1 MRRMQSAPYVFPT
14 STVARKPAGAVDE
27 TYYPAKIITARHDS
41 LLRRPRPQDRAGC
54 APGAPAVSGS
64 LVLLHLAGAVALLLF
79 ATRQV
84 RTGVERAY
92 GDVLRLKLRSILKNP
107 LLAVGAGAVLAVCLQ
122 SATAVALI
130 VGSFAGSGIVGGT
143 AGLLAVLGADVGS
156 SLVVKLLSFDLE
168 ALTPLCLVAGT
179 ALFMATSRRDLLQLG
194 RILIGIGLLILSL
207 RLIGEASEPL
217 RESRILP
224 VVVNYLAGDPVTAFL
239 VAAVMTWLFHSSV
252 AAILLVVALAARG
265 LVPAELGVVLVL
277 GANIGGGI
285 IAVVLSR
292 AAPRKA
298 RVVPLGNLI
307 MRGTGALIGL
317 AVLVLL
323 APPLGYLGATP
334 PVQLVNAHI
343 AFNLALAILGMP
355 LAGLVY
361 RLAER
366 MIDLN
371 APEKEEDFAATEISA
386 LSDAALDSPSQA
398 LANATREV
406 VRVCETVEIM
416 LARIMELYEAA
427 DEQKIKALAALD
439 DRVDRKH
446 AAIKLYLAKVT
457 SRQLSEA
464 EALRCQ
470 ELIGAC
476 VKLEQVGDIIV
487 RNMLAHVRKKMER
500 GVEFT
505 PEGWRELTS
514 FHASVLANA
523 RLAFNVLVSRD
534 PATAR
539 QLVEEKDRLRDVEK
553 ATSQSHFVRLR
564 EGTVKSLETSTIHLD
579 TIRDLKQINSLLASM
594 AYPVLEEHGLLRG
607 SRLAAG

>member
-1 MRRMQSAPYVFPT
+1 M
-14 STVARKPAGAVDE
+14 
-27 TYYPAKIITARHDS
+27 
-41 LLRRPRPQDRAGC
+41 
-54 APGAPAVSGS
+54 SGS
-64 LVLLHLAGAVALLLF
+64 VVLLHLAGAVALLLF

-107 LLAVGAGAVLAVCLQ
+107 LLAVGAGAALAVCLQ

-130 VGSFAGSGIVGGT
+130 VGSFAGSGIVGGA
-143 AGLLAVLGADVGS
+143 AGLLAVLGADLGS
-156 SLVVKLLSFDLE
+156 SLVVKLLSFNLE
-168 ALTPLCLVAGT
+168 ILTPLCLVAGT
-179 ALFMATSRRDLLQLG
+179 VLFMTTSRRDLLQLG
-194 RILIGIGLLILSL
+194 RILIGVGLLILSL

-217 RESRILP
+217 RESLILP
-224 VVVNYLAGDPVTAFL
+224 VVVNYLSGDPVTAFL
-239 VAAVMTWLFHSSV
+239 LAAIMTWLFHSSV

-277 GANIGGGI
+277 GANLGGGI

-292 AAPRKA
+292 AANAKA
-298 RVVPLGNLI
+298 RIVPLGNLI
-307 MRGTGALIGL
+307 MRGAGALV
-317 AVLVLL
+317 ALVAIILF
-323 APPLGYLGATP
+323 APPLGLLGGNVP
-334 PVQLVNAHI
+334 DQIVHAHI
-343 AFNLALAILGMP
+343 AFNVALVLVGMP
-355 LAGLVY
+355 LAGIVH

-366 MIDLN
+366 LTEMN
-371 APEKEEDFAATEISA
+371 APEKPDDLAATEISA
-386 LSDAALDSPSQA
+386 LDEAALDSPPQA

-406 VRVCETVEIM
+406 VRVCETIEIM
-416 LARIMELYEAA
+416 LARIIELYEAA
-427 DEQKIKALAALD
+427 DDDKIKALAALD

-457 SRQLSEA
+457 SRQLTEA

-487 RNMLAHVRKKMER
+487 RNMLVHVRKKMER
-500 GVEFT
+500 GLEFT
-505 PEGWRELTS
+505 PEGWRELVS

-534 PATAR
+534 AATAR

-553 ATSQSHFVRLR
+553 ANSQSHFGRLR
-564 EGTVKSLETSTIHLD
+564 EGTVKSMETSSIHLD

-594 AYPVLEEHGLLRG
+594 AYPVLEEQGLLRG
-607 SRLAAG
+607 SRLTAG

>member
-1 MRRMQSAPYVFPT
+1 
-14 STVARKPAGAVDE
+14 
-27 TYYPAKIITARHDS
+27 
-41 LLRRPRPQDRAGC
+41 
-54 APGAPAVSGS
+54 VSGS

-92 GDVLRLKLRSILKNP
+92 GDVLRLRLRSILKNP
-107 LLAVGAGAVLAVCLQ
+107 LLAVGAGALLAICLQ

-130 VGSFAGSGIVGGT
+130 VGSFVGSGIVGGS

-168 ALTPLCLVAGT
+168 ILTPICLVAGT
-179 ALFMATSRRDLLQLG
+179 VLFMVTSRRDLLQLG

-224 VVVNYLAGDPVTAFL
+224 VVVNYLSGDAVTAFL
-239 VAAVMTWLFHSSV
+239 IAAVMTWLFHSSV

-285 IAVVLSR
+285 IAVMLSR
-292 AAPRKA
+292 AAPAKA

-307 MRGTGALIGL
+307 MRGVG
-317 AVLVLL
+317 AVLALMAVMLL
-323 APPLGYLGATP
+323 APRLDFLGTTVPA
-334 PVQLVNAHI
+334 QLVNAHI
-343 AFNLALAILGMP
+343 VFNLVLAILGMP
-355 LAGLVY
+355 LAGVVY
-361 RLAER
+361 RAAER
-366 MIDLN
+366 LTAVN
-371 APEKEEDFAATEISA
+371 APAREDDLAATELSA
-386 LSDAALDSPSQA
+386 LSEAALDSPAQA

-416 LARIMELYEAA
+416 LVRIMELYEAA
-427 DEQKIKALAALD
+427 DEDKIKALAALD

-457 SRQLSEA
+457 SRKLTEA

-487 RNMLAHVRKKMER
+487 RNMLAHVKKKVSR
-500 GVEFT
+500 GLEFT
-505 PEGWRELTS
+505 PEGWRELSS
-514 FHASVLANA
+514 FHASVMANA

-534 PATAR
+534 AATAR

-553 ATSQSHFVRLR
+553 ATSKSHFARLR

-594 AYPVLEEHGLLRG
+594 AYPVLEEQGLLRG
-607 SRLAAG
+607 SRLNAG